1 MTNVPCLCRS
11 CDPKLKARLADIG
24 GAPMAGTHA
33 DFGNL
38 VATETEKWGNVVK
51 FAGMKPDIQ

>member
-1 MTNVPCLCRS
+1 
-11 CDPKLKARLADIG
+11 
-24 GAPMAGTHA
+24 MAGTHA

-51 FAGMKPDIQ
+51 FAGMKPE